1 MADPRPPRRPG
12 NPPLAHDDT
21 SVDVHLTMTGRDY
34 DDAYRRASRE
44 RVSVQEIIRRDIR
57 QGSRNPK

>member
-1 MADPRPPRRPG
+1 
-12 NPPLAHDDT
+12 
-21 SVDVHLTMTGRDY
+21 MTGRDY